1 MVFYKSRPLL
11 LIADL
16 TPVKER
22 PVPILSS
29 DWMQLLKGVSL
40 CLHKDM
46 GASVAP
52 LPASLGRQEE
62 EVSGKCFLVILS
74 VPGHSAQC

>member
-22 PVPILSS
+22 PVLVLSS
-29 DWMQLLKGVSL
+29 GWMQLLKGVSL
-40 CLHKDM
+40 CLHKDV
-46 GASVAP
+46 GAGVAL

-62 EVSGKCFLVILS
+62 EVSGKCFLGILS
-74 VPGHSAQC
+74 VPGHLARC

>member
-16 TPVKER
+16 
-22 PVPILSS
+22 ILSS
-29 DWMQLLKGVSL
+29 GWMQLLKGVSL
-40 CLHKDM
+40 CLHKDV